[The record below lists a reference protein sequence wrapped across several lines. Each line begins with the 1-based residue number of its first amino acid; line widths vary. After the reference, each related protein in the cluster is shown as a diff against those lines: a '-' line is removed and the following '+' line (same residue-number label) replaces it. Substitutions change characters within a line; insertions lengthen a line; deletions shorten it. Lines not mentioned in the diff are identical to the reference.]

1 MSTESS
7 QRREEILA
15 AALEI
20 LATHGHEALTVRRVA
35 TAANCSTIGVY
46 TWFGGKDG
54 LVDAILI
61 DGFTSF
67 CQALRKAKRGRGPL
81 GLLMGQGRAY
91 RAWALAHPTSY
102 RVMFMNV
109 VPGHTPSNQAILAGA
124 ESFSILR
131 DEVETCYLRGEVASH
146 DLDAVAMTV
155 WGMVHGLVSIEITS
169 AYPPNLADQHSLHNR
184 SFDLALQACGRGLL
198 ALDHQ

>member
-67 CQALRKAKRGRGPL
+67 CQALRRAKRGRGPL

-109 VPGHTPSNQAILAGA
+109 VPGHTPSNEAITAGT
-124 ESFSILR
+124 ESFTILR
-131 DEVETCYLRGEVASH
+131 DEVAACHQRGEIASS

-155 WGMVHGLVSIEITS
+155 WGMAHGLVSIEITS
-169 AYPPNLADQHSLHNR
+169 SHPHDLDEQNSLHNR
-184 SFDLALQACGRGLL
+184 SFELALEACGRGLL
-198 ALDHQ
+198 AR

>member
-7 QRREEILA
+7 QRRADILA

-67 CQALRKAKRGRGPL
+67 GEALQKARRGRGPL

-109 VPGHTPSNQAILAGA
+109 VPGHTPSNEALIAGTA
-124 ESFSILR
+124 SFSILR
-131 DEVETCYLRGEVASH
+131 DEVAACHERGEIASS

-155 WGMVHGLVSIEITS
+155 WGLAHGLVSLEITS
-169 AYPPNLADQHSLHNR
+169 AQPQKLAGQNSLHDR
-184 SFDLALQACGRGLL
+184 SFDLALKACANGLL
-198 ALDHQ
+198 AP

>member
-7 QRREEILA
+7 QRRDEILG

-67 CQALRKAKRGRGPL
+67 CEALRKAKRGRGPL

-109 VPGHTPSNQAILAGA
+109 VPGHTPSDEAIVAGT
-124 ESFSILR
+124 ESFTILR
-131 DEVETCYLRGEVASH
+131 NEVQACHERGEITSD

-155 WGMVHGLVSIEITS
+155 WGLAHGLVSIEISS
-169 AYPPNLADQHSLHNR
+169 AQPRDLVQQNSLHNR

-198 ALDHQ
+198 AVEK

>member
-7 QRREEILA
+7 QRREEILS
-15 AALEI
+15 AALDI
-20 LATHGHEALTVRRVA
+20 LSTHGHEALTVRRVA
-35 TAANCSTIGVY
+35 TAAHCSTIGVY

-67 CQALRKAKRGRGPL
+67 GEALQKAKRGRGPL

-109 VPGHTPSNQAILAGA
+109 VPGHTPSDEALIAGTA
-124 ESFSILR
+124 SFNILR
-131 DEVETCYLRGEVASH
+131 DEVTACQQRGEIASK

-155 WGMVHGLVSIEITS
+155 WGLAHGLVSLEITS
-169 AYPPNLADQHSLHNR
+169 AHPKELATRNSLHNR
-184 SFDLALQACGRGLL
+184 AFEMALAACGHGLMSL
-198 ALDHQ
+198 KK

>member
-20 LATHGHEALTVRRVA
+20 LANHGHEALTIRRVA

-61 DGFTSF
+61 DGFRSF

-109 VPGHTPSNQAILAGA
+109 VPGHTPSDEAIIAGS
-124 ESFSILR
+124 ESFTILR
-131 DEVETCYLRGEVASH
+131 DEVAACHQRGEVASN

-155 WGMVHGLVSIEITS
+155 WGIVHGLVSIEIS
-169 AYPPNLADQHSLHNR
+169 RAQPEHLAAQNSLHDR
-184 SFDLALQACGRGLL
+184 AFDLAFHACGRGLL
-198 ALDHQ
+198 AVEN